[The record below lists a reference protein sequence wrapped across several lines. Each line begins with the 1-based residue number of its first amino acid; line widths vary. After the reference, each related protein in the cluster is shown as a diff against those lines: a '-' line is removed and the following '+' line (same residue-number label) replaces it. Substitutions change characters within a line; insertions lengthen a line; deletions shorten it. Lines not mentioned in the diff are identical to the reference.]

1 MNVPE
6 RIADFISEN
15 EVMTIATSSENIP
28 YCATVFYVYLPEKN
42 LLAFM
47 SDKDTRHSL
56 EAMANKNVAGT
67 IIAKNVSVS
76 KVQGIQLTGKMFEP
90 LDNLKEECTSR
101 YIWTYPV
108 AALHNSSLWAIELS
122 FLKLTDYRLGFGKKI
137 IWKSEE

>member
-1 MNVPE
+1 MNIPE
-6 RIADFISEN
+6 RITDFINAN

-28 YCATVFYVYLPEKN
+28 YCATVFYVYLSDKN
-42 LLAFM
+42 LLVFM
-47 SDKDTRHSL
+47 SDKSTRHSR
-56 EAMANKNVAGT
+56 EAMANRNVAGT

-76 KVQGIQLTGKMFEP
+76 KVQGIQLAGKIFEP
-90 LDNLKEECTSR
+90 QDNLKEECASR

-108 AALHNSSLWAIELS
+108 AALHNSSLWTIEIS